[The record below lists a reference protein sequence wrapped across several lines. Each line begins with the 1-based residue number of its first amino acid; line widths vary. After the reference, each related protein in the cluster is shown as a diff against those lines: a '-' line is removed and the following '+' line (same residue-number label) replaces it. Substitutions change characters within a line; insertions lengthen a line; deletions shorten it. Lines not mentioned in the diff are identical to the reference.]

1 LGNGAKH
8 LRDLSFV
15 IPCYRSTAVLKSLV
29 ADLVAESKIQNKG
42 SIEIILVLDS
52 RDYETFEKAQALAHS
67 FDLVRIIRLSR
78 NFGQQAATV
87 CGIINSL
94 GRIIVT
100 LDDDYQ
106 QAPSDAFRLVEALL
120 ANSEMDIAYG
130 KPDSA
135 NNSLGRRIAGDVF
148 RKILKMSGL
157 PFAELTSPFR
167 AFRGE
172 FRETFK
178 LATGHQMFVDLILG
192 WVASEVQSID
202 CAFLTRKDSSSG
214 YNLGTLTRL
223 ALSMLMSNSTLP
235 LRVGIYVGGVG
246 LLFSIAYSLLAL
258 FNYFL
263 VGTEIPGYTS
273 ILISVLF
280 MGSVQIVILGILGVY
295 IGSQF
300 ERSMGRPAYQIMMNR
315 LRD

>member
-1 LGNGAKH
+1 VKNLS
-8 LRDLSFV
+8 DFSFV
-15 IPCYRSTAVLKSLV
+15 IPCYRSSASLKSLV

-42 SIEIILVLDS
+42 SIEIVLVLDS
-52 RDYETFEKAQALAHS
+52 RDYETFEKAEALAHS
-67 FDLVRIIRLSR
+67 FESVRIIRLSR

-87 CGIINSL
+87 CGVINSL

-100 LDDDYQ
+100 MDDDYQ
-106 QAPSDAFRLVEALL
+106 QTPSDAFRLVEILL
-120 ANSEMDIAYG
+120 ATSEVDLAYG
-130 KPDSA
+130 RPNSA
-135 NNSLGRRIAGDVF
+135 SNALGRRIAGDGF

-178 LATGHQMFVDLILG
+178 LATGHQIFVDLILG
-192 WVASEVQSID
+192 WVASEVKSID
-202 CAFLTRKDSSSG
+202 CKFLARKDSSSS
-214 YNLGTLTRL
+214 YNLRNLTRL
-223 ALSMLMSNSTLP
+223 ALTMLMSNSTLP
-235 LRVGIYVGGVG
+235 LRVGVYVGGVG
-246 LLFSIAYSLLAL
+246 LLFSIAYSSLAL
-258 FNYFL
+258 MNYYL
-263 VGTEIPGYTS
+263 VGVEIPGYTS

-280 MGSVQIVILGILGVY
+280 MGSVQIVIIGILGVY

-300 ERSMGRPAYQIMMNR
+300 ERGMGRPAYQVMNNR